1 MIIRVTARHMDL
13 EPSLNEYIEEKLKH
27 LSRFF
32 DRLDE
37 AHVVLSAEGH
47 RSVADV
53 TVHAS
58 KAVISSEQD
67 ADDARSAFDR
77 ALERVERQLRRHKD
91 RVRNR
96 KHGPDTSEAAEALG
110 GAAPGSFGIVS
121 EASSAEPMTP
131 EEALAELDAA
141 SVGFLVFVNSVTG
154 KVNVMYRRDDGQFGL
169 VEPGS

>member
-13 EPSLNEYIEEKLKH
+13 EPSLKEYVEEKLNH

-32 DRLDE
+32 DRVNE
-37 AHVVLSAEGH
+37 AHVVLTAEGH
-47 RSVADV
+47 RRVADV

-58 KAVISSEQD
+58 KAIISSEQE
-67 ADDARSAFDR
+67 ADDVRAAFDR

-91 RVRNR
+91 RVRNQ
-96 KHGPDTSEAAEALG
+96 KHGTDMGEAAELLG
-110 GAAPGSFGIVS
+110 GAAAASLGIVP

-141 SVGFLVFVNSVTG
+141 SVGFLVFLNSLTG
-154 KVNVMYRRDDGQFGL
+154 KLNVMYRRDDGQFGL